1 MIDSTFDVRVYNIER
16 RERANGYTYKVVWK
30 VGTKKHS
37 KTYGTKALADA
48 RRSELLT
55 AVKRGDPFNLD
66 TGLPISHAS
75 KAAET
80 NWYDFAVG
88 FVDQVWP
95 HASGNNR
102 KTVAKVMT
110 TVTIALLRTPA
121 KQFDAVRV
129 RTALREWAF
138 NAKRRNNPREP
149 IPDDVRVVLDWV
161 QRNTLPMSAWEKTEK
176 VDAVITALGT
186 RLDGTAAAAS
196 SVSRNRRVM
205 NLVME
210 DAVRRG
216 ILRTNPLPKGKG
228 KGGGAPKAAQAIDK
242 RVLLNQQQ
250 VTALLDWI
258 GNRPRHGAVYQAF
271 FATLC
276 YAGLRPEE
284 AVALRV
290 ADAYLPPPGAL
301 DEDGELMWGE
311 FVVHQAQPEVGS
323 QWTDTGDPHEQRYLK
338 GRADGD
344 TRTVPIH
351 PDLVS
356 LLRAVIKR
364 HKLRPAD
371 LLFPGERKGGML
383 AGSVFRRLWRKAR
396 KAVLAPHEYESPA
409 GRRVYDCRHICLTA
423 WLNGG
428 IPPAQVAAWAGNSV
442 PVLLAIYARC
452 IGGRQADY
460 LKRIFAIRYV
470 PAAA

>member
-1 MIDSTFDVRVYNIER
+1 MIDSTFDVRVYSIER

-30 VGTKKHS
+30 VGAKKHS
-37 KTYGTKALADA
+37 KTYSTKALADA
-48 RRSELLT
+48 RRSDLLT
-55 AVKRGDPFNLD
+55 AVKRGEPFSLE
-66 TGLPISHAS
+66 TGLPISHSS

-80 NWYDFAVG
+80 NWYDFALD
-88 FVDQVWP
+88 FVDKTWP
-95 HASGNNR
+95 HSSGNTR
-102 KTVAKVMT
+102 KNLAKAMT
-110 TVTIALLRTPA
+110 TATVALLRTAP
-121 KQFDAVRV
+121 QFEAVFV

-138 NAKRRNNPREP
+138 NTKRRTNPDEP

-176 VDAVITALGT
+176 VDAVVTALGT
-186 RLDGTAAAAS
+186 LLDGTAAAAS
-196 SVSRNRRVM
+196 SVTRNRRIM
-205 NLVME
+205 NLAME
-210 DAVRRG
+210 YAVRHG
-216 ILRTNPLPKGKG
+216 ILRSNPLPKGKG
-228 KGGGAPKAAQAIDK
+228 KGEGGGAPKVAQAIDK
-242 RVLLNQQQ
+242 RSLLNQEQ
-250 VTALLDWI
+250 VAALLDWI
-258 GNRPRHGAVYQAF
+258 GRRPRHAAVYQAF

-290 ADAYLPPPGAL
+290 ADAYLPEPGAV
-301 DEDGELMWGE
+301 DEDGEPVWGE
-311 FVVHQAQPEVGS
+311 FVVHEAQPEVGS

-351 PDLVS
+351 PDLVA
-356 LLRAVIKR
+356 LLRTVVER
-364 HKLRPAD
+364 HKLGPAD

-383 AGSVFRRLWRKAR
+383 AGSVFRRLWDKAR

-423 WLNGG
+423 WLNEG

-452 IGGRQADY
+452 IGGRQSDY
-460 LKRIFAIRYV
+460 LKRIVGIRYV
-470 PAAA
+470 SAA